1 MESIMHD
8 YAIFGHD
15 RANIGRWLGILSL
28 SIAGGISQLLMYA
41 TTITGWKIFTTGTI
55 TTGFVYFLLHFWFT
69 NYAWKFNFFSI
80 PNLNGSWKV
89 KGKTLDENGDIKHS
103 WQGELGITQNWN
115 KILIHLKTKNSQSNS
130 YTATLLKKHKPCGG
144 WLLSY
149 SYRNEPKL
157 EQAHE
162 LNSHKGFCEIEIDE
176 QLTKATADYFNS
188 SGRRTFGTMSLS
200 LIKEQVL

>member
-1 MESIMHD
+1 MHD

-15 RANIGRWLGILSL
+15 RTDIGRWLGILSL
-28 SIAGGISQLLMYA
+28 SIASGISQLLMYVA
-41 TTITGWKIFTTGTI
+41 TITEWKMFTARTI
-55 TTGFVYFLLHFWFT
+55 TTGVIYLVLHWLFN
-69 NYAWKFNFFSI
+69 NYVWKLNFFSV

-89 KGKTLDENGDIKHS
+89 EGNTLGENGDTKHS
-103 WQGELGITQNWN
+103 WQGELGITQNWS

-130 YTATLLKKHKPCGG
+130 YTATLLKRHEPCGG

-157 EQAHE
+157 EQVHE

-176 QLTKATADYFNS
+176 QLTKATAAYFNS